1 MNPKQRV
8 RGLRNSRAR
17 LVERLENSHPE
28 LAAQLQGLKLDWYRL
43 RNSATASDTTE
54 FLIYEEIGGWWG
66 VPADELV
73 RELSDIKTS
82 NIDVRINS
90 PGGSVFDSIAIYN
103 ALVRH
108 PANIHVYVDA
118 LAASG
123 ASIIAM
129 SGDIVTMMVGS
140 QMMIHDALGFEW
152 GNEADFLDYASFLGA
167 QSDNIATV
175 YAARAGGDP
184 ADWRTQMKNET
195 WMFAQEAVDAGLADD
210 IYTKPDTP
218 PEPPNP
224 APDPNQQDGEDG
236 TTPVEAA
243 DEEDETDDDGVE
255 ALLTRQH
262 AVASMGFRYNG
273 RKSAPGPK
281 NTSKRKSDRI
291 IPAPIDLSDDE
302 LDKFIAAFQKTLGGN
317 TRGN

>member
-1 MNPKQRV
+1 MI
-8 RGLRNSRAR
+8 
-17 LVERLENSHPE
+17 
-28 LAAQLQGLKLDWYRL
+28 AA
-43 RNSATASDTTE
+43 
-54 FLIYEEIGGWWG
+54 
-66 VPADELV
+66 
-73 RELSDIKTS
+73 
-82 NIDVRINS
+82 
-90 PGGSVFDSIAIYN
+90 
-103 ALVRH
+103 
-108 PANIHVYVDA
+108 
-118 LAASG
+118 
-123 ASIIAM
+123 
-129 SGDIVTMMVGS
+129 
-140 QMMIHDALGFEW
+140 
-152 GNEADFLDYASFLGA
+152 
-167 QSDNIATV
+167 
-175 YAARAGGDP
+175 
-184 ADWRTQMKNET
+184 
-195 WMFAQEAVDAGLADD
+195 
-210 IYTKPDTP
+210 